1 MDASF
6 SITALMVVTLV
17 AGISAQVL
25 ANFTNVPSIVF
36 LLGFGA
42 LLGQDGLGII
52 RPQLLGI
59 GLEVI
64 VSLSVAL
71 ILFEGGLN
79 LKLADLS
86 RVSKSLRNLV
96 TVGATVTLTGGAVAA
111 HYLSEFPWP
120 IAFVYAALVVVTG
133 PTVVNPI
140 LQRIRVGESVSTL
153 LEGEGVLI
161 DPIGAIL
168 AVAVLNVVLA
178 GAPDTPELALAAG
191 QLLATLALGAV
202 IGGVGG
208 GAIGLLLRR
217 YRKFFGEELTNCVV
231 LAAAL
236 GLYALSQSI
245 LSESGLM
252 AAVTAGLVVRQTA
265 EIKERQVRRFQ
276 GQLVTLAIS
285 VLFVLL
291 TANLSLGSIRL
302 LGWGAA
308 ATVAV
313 LMMVVRPLSVW
324 LCTLRSNFSWREK
337 LFVSWLAPRGIV
349 AASVS
354 SLFALVLAEHN
365 ITGGEAVKA
374 LVFLTIAI
382 TVVIQ
387 GLSAGTVAKLLGLE
401 GGGAIAIVSDRE
413 LGFQLAG
420 LLCELKQPVSLIVHP
435 STSGSQSNLPI
446 LITEECHAIA
456 GSALDE
462 SVLTRARI
470 DRAERLLVLTL
481 NADLNCAIA
490 EFILTTFKPP
500 QVMTALL
507 PDTLSSDRIQVLP
520 WDTSKLE
527 DWERYIQSESTRIAA
542 LHLPQLSTN
551 SPPTYATYL
560 DLDASATLRPPLPAV
575 SPTNFAE
582 LKAQLQEAVTSDRLL
597 PLVAR
602 RQQRV
607 MLLPTTADLKPGDRL
622 YCLEREWSA
631 AAICYRPIA
640 PTPAAVPEATD
651 MPPPLSV
658 PAPAS

>member
-17 AGISAQVL
+17 AGIGAQVL

-42 LLGQDGLGII
+42 LLGPDGLGIV
-52 RPQLLGI
+52 RPQLLDI

-96 TVGATVTLTGGAVAA
+96 TVGATLTLAGGAIAA

-140 LQRIRVGESVSTL
+140 LQRVRVGESVSTL

-178 GAPDTPELALAAG
+178 GAPDAPELALAAG
-191 QLLATLALGAV
+191 RLLATLALGAA
-202 IGGVGG
+202 IGGIGG

-217 YRKFFGEELTNCVV
+217 YRTFFGEELTNCVV

-236 GLYALSQSI
+236 GLYALSQSV

-291 TANLSLGSIRL
+291 TANLSLGSIQL
-302 LGWGAA
+302 LGWGAVG
-308 ATVAV
+308 TVAV
-313 LMMVVRPLSVW
+313 LMVAVRPLSVW
-324 LCTLRSNFSWREK
+324 LCTLRSDFSWREK
-337 LFVSWLAPRGIV
+337 LFVAWLAPRGIV

-387 GLSAGTVAKLLGLE
+387 GLSAGAVAQLLGLE

-413 LGFQLAG
+413 LGYQLANV
-420 LLCELKQPVSLIVHP
+420 LCELKQPVSLIVHP
-435 STSGSQSNLPI
+435 SASGPALDVPLQTS
-446 LITEECHAIA
+446 EECHAIA

-470 DRAERLLVLTL
+470 DRAERLVVLTL
-481 NADLNCAIA
+481 SPDLNRAIA

-500 QVMTALL
+500 EAIAALM
-507 PDTLSSDRIQVLP
+507 PDALASESIHLLP
-520 WDTSKLE
+520 WDTAKLE
-527 DWERYIQSESTRIAA
+527 DWEGYVRTESTRIAA

-551 SPPTYATYL
+551 SPPAYATYL
-560 DLDASATLRPPLPAV
+560 DLDAAASLRPPLPAV
-575 SPTNFAE
+575 SPTNFKD
-582 LKAQLQEAVTSDRLL
+582 LTVQLQEAVGSDRLL

-602 RQQRV
+602 RQQNV
-607 MLLPTTADLKPGDRL
+607 MVLPAISELKPGDRL

-640 PTPAAVPEATD
+640 PTPAAAPEIAGGSL
-651 MPPPLSV
+651 PL